1 MGNETFATGLDTLSM
16 GSFRPAISACLIVKN
31 EERHIERALNSL
43 AGVADEIVVVDT
55 GSSDSTVEKA
65 RALGAKV
72 FFFEWIDDFSAARNY
87 SLEQATGEWI
97 LVFDADEELVAEDQ
111 AAVLAAAAD
120 PAVDAYYFTI
130 NDVKPDGL
138 RSDYSTQF
146 LQMFRNRSCYRYE
159 GAIHEQIVPA
169 LLRNGATIRHAPVRV
184 NHYGYQPEVRF
195 EKDKGARNMR
205 ILEKQREQNPHDPFV
220 YFNLGQEH
228 VAAGDLEEAI
238 RCFTQ
243 SLSLVRN
250 FADGFVPP
258 LLVGLVDC
266 LTRAGRFDAAE
277 KTVALGKGIFP
288 DYTDLLFLEA
298 RLLAARGM
306 YGQAIATYLRC
317 MAQGDAPSTYA
328 VRRAGV
334 GSHLAWFEL
343 GQVYERMGHDDK
355 ALDAYRRSLLAQ
367 PAFVAPV
374 PALIRLLVPHE
385 EPGRIRDFLSSLMPQ
400 ATVEAF
406 QAMAAGFAERGFH
419 PEALAA
425 LESAQR
431 LAPRGARADRL
442 HHLQGLVLLASGRL
456 LEAEEAWGRITPD
469 TRLVFLESRF
479 HLAVSRLLEGDAAGA
494 RTALDVLRGIPRY
507 GVHLWLASLWA
518 EALGVPAG
526 REAAAT
532 PPGAGGQPLALFLH
546 LFSLALRLGKERCVQ
561 AGLAIL
567 PRVEADRVRALGV
580 LVRAYY
586 HAGREEAAIAAAK
599 EMVAQGGEDAEVF
612 SILGN
617 LALER
622 GLWRDAVQFY
632 LRSAEVDPRNP
643 EVHLAAARLL
653 NRLGEGDAARS
664 ILRRALEQLPQSQ
677 LLRESLALLENEIN
691 GAKRA

>member
-1 MGNETFATGLDTLSM
+1 MGNETLAVGLDSLSL
-16 GSFRPAISACLIVKN
+16 GSFRPTISACLIVKD
-31 EERHIERALNSL
+31 EERHIERALESL
-43 AGVADEIVVVDT
+43 AGVADEIIVVDT
-55 GSSDSTVEKA
+55 GSGDSTVEKA

-72 FFFEWIDDFSAARNY
+72 YFFEWIDDFSAARNH
-87 SLEQATGEWI
+87 SLAQATGEWI
-97 LVFDADEELVAEDQ
+97 LVLDADEELVAEDQ

-120 PAVDAYYFTI
+120 PSVDAYYFTI
-130 NDVKPDGL
+130 NDIRPDGV

-146 LQMFRNRSCYRYE
+146 LQMFRNRPCYRYE

-169 LLRNGATIRHAPVRV
+169 LLRHGATIRHAPVRV

-205 ILEKQREQNPHDPFV
+205 ILEQQRERNPDDPFV

-228 VAAGDLEEAI
+228 VAAGDLEAAI
-238 RCFTQ
+238 GCFTK

-266 LTRAGRFDAAE
+266 LTRAGRFEAAE

-306 YGQAIATYLRC
+306 YAQAIAAYLRC
-317 MAQGDAPSTYA
+317 MAQGDAPPTYA

-343 GQVYERMGHDDK
+343 GQVFERMGHDDK
-355 ALDAYRRSLLAQ
+355 ALDAYRRSLSAQ
-367 PAFVAPV
+367 PAFAAPI
-374 PALIRLLVPHE
+374 PALIRLLTPHE
-385 EPGRIRDFLSSLMPQ
+385 EPARIREFLSSLIPR
-400 ATVEAF
+400 ATVEGL

-419 PEALAA
+419 PEALEA
-425 LESAQR
+425 LEAAQR
-431 LAPRGARADRL
+431 LSPEGARADRL
-442 HHLQGLVLLASGRL
+442 HHLQGLVLLTSGRL
-456 LEAEEAWGRITPD
+456 EEAEQAWGRIAPD

-479 HLAVSRLLEGDAAGA
+479 YLAVSRLLDEDAAGA
-494 RTALDVLRGIPRY
+494 RAALDALRGVSRFA
-507 GVHLWLASLWA
+507 VHLRLAGLWA
-518 EALGVPAG
+518 EALGGSAV
-526 REAAAT
+526 REEAAT
-532 PPGAGGQPLALFLH
+532 PEAGGPFLALFLH
-546 LFSLALRLGKERCVQ
+546 LFSLGLRLGKERFVQ
-561 AGLAIL
+561 AGLAVL
-567 PRVEADRVRALGV
+567 PQIEADRRRALAA
-580 LVRAYY
+580 LVKGYY
-586 HAGREEAAIAAAK
+586 QAGCEEPAIAAAN

-612 SILGN
+612 NILGN
-617 LALER
+617 LALGR

-643 EVHLAAARLL
+643 EVPLAAARVLD
-653 NRLGEGDAARS
+653 RLGERAAARAV
-664 ILRRALEQLPQSQ
+664 LRRALERLPHSQ
-677 LLRESLALLENEIN
+677 LLHEGLLFLERGIG